1 MTNKKTS
8 CKNLVISIAYMIY
21 LHGKCT
27 VIHVICLFKCTVIH
41 VICLFK
47 CIECCTPC
55 KHVSL
60 MKKFGFLDLL
70 HTFILHN

>member
-27 VIHVICLFKCTVIH
+27 VIHVICL
-41 VICLFK
+41 LK

-55 KHVSL
+55 KHVVSL